1 MEIVKSE
8 SKRKQGRPTLY
19 SEPMVRGS
27 FRVPVDILDAL
38 KQVSGGNVTRAIME
52 LVTSWKEERIT
63 HPTPYA
69 TIQYSATCPLYPDC
83 EAPSPDCWSPSISTG
98 VPPVTSTQR

>member
-8 SKRKQGRPTLY
+8 LKRKQGRPPVYT
-19 SEPMVRGS
+19 SGEPMVRGS
-27 FRVPVDILDAL
+27 FRIPLCTLEAL
-38 KQVSGGNVTRAIME
+38 KEVSGGNVTRAIIE
-52 LVTSWKEERIT
+52 LVDKWEEERIT

-69 TIQYSATCPLYPDC
+69 TIQYSA
-83 EAPSPDCWSPSISTG
+83 SSNTG